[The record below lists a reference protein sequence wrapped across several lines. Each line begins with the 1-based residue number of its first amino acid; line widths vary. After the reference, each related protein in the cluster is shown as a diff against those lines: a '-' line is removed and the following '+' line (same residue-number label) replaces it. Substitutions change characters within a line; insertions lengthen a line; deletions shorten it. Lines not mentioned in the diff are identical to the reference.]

1 MITPELLGGLLFP
14 LTALP
19 GIAGHEDAVARAMA
33 AHLGPLADA
42 VQVDA
47 LGNVTARF
55 GPETGGPRL
64 AVLAHMDTV
73 GFLVKQVRPDGML
86 GIVAVGGVNARALPG
101 AEVRVGDLPGVIGVR
116 AQHLAGSVEPAEDPE
131 GLTIQVD
138 PGLAAGIEVTTPV
151 TYAPRAVELG
161 GGLVCSPYLDN
172 RAGCAVLL
180 ALAGAL
186 AAEPPPCPVYLIG
199 TVQEETTCSGAYH
212 ALRAAA
218 PDVAIF
224 VDGTL
229 SYDTPETQHL
239 GTVRLGDGPVLT
251 SFLYTR
257 GLNGWHAHPV
267 LRAHLKAVAAAEGIA
282 VQQDA
287 VRGLISDARV
297 AVWLG
302 LPSALIGLPMR
313 GKHAP
318 LETAHLDDLVA
329 AARLLAATVR
339 RPLPDLSRG

>member
-1 MITPELLGGLLFP
+1 VITPELLRGLLLP

-33 AHLGPLADA
+33 AHLAPLAAA

-55 GPETGGPRL
+55 GPQTGAPRL
-64 AVLAHMDTV
+64 AILAHMDTV
-73 GFLVKQVRPDGML
+73 GFLVKQVRPDGTL
-86 GIVAVGGVNARALPG
+86 GLVAVGGVNARALPG
-101 AEVRVGDLPGVIGVR
+101 AEVRVGNLPGVISVR
-116 AQHLAGSVEPAEDPE
+116 SQHLAESVEPAGDPE
-131 GLTIQVD
+131 GLTIQVA
-138 PGLAAGIEVTTPV
+138 PALAAQIEVTTPV

-161 GGLVCSPYLDN
+161 GGLVGSPYLDN

-186 AAEPPPCPVYLIG
+186 AAEPPPCPVLLIG

-212 ALRAAA
+212 ALRVAA
-218 PDVAIF
+218 PDAALF

-229 SYDTPETQHL
+229 SYDTPETQGL
-239 GTVRLGDGPVLT
+239 GAVRLGGGPVLT

-257 GLNGWHAHPV
+257 GLNGWHAHPP
-267 LRAHLKAVAAAEGIA
+267 LRAHLKAVAEAEGIA

-287 VRGLISDARV
+287 VRGLLSDARV
-297 AVWLG
+297 AAWLG

-313 GKHAP
+313 AKHAP
-318 LETAHLDDLVA
+318 LETVHLGDLVA